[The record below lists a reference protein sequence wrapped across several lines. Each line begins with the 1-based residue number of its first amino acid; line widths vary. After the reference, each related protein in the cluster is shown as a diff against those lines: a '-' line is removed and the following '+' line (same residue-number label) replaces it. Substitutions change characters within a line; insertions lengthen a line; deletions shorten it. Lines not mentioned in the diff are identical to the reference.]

1 TTTEQLPAEFD
12 DALVHRLYYGHFF
25 CHIFHQDYIVRKGA
39 DVHALKE
46 KMLSIL
52 NARGT
57 QYPAEHNVG
66 HIYHASPAMRAFYQQ
81 FDPTNNLNPGIGK
94 TTKARNWGDEKQTAP
109 ASQEQPLSAKD

>member
-1 TTTEQLPAEFD
+1 M
-12 DALVHRLYYGHFF
+12 
-25 CHIFHQDYIVRKGA
+25 RKGA

-109 ASQEQPLSAKD
+109 ASQEQPLSEGRAAPRRDSTLPGLKMGSLRRTLKEKANQPRLSK